1 MLPARPSRE
10 RPVSAQGGLGFIS
23 LSVGQRVP
31 LRILYG
37 VTSFESGKDY
47 LLVSYHLVPTLA
59 MRGIYYSLRL
69 QPLRRTP
76 LWLFGM
82 DVIADASGRNSR
94 TWTCG
99 LFHPKEALC
108 QNWAIS
114 RNMVGRVGVEPT
126 VYPTWRIYSPL
137 QSPLCVSTQI
147 NAVRWKQPQ
156 TPLRLSLIMLFCLS
170 ILEEPDIAP
179 ILWRDRR
186 HRRFFLLWS
195 I

>member
-1 MLPARPSRE
+1 MLPARPSPE
-10 RPVSAQGGLGFIS
+10 RPVYPQEGLGFVS

-82 DVIADASGRNSR
+82 EVIADASGRNSR
-94 TWTCG
+94 T
-99 LFHPKEALC
+99 
-108 QNWAIS
+108 
-114 RNMVGRVGVEPT
+114 
-126 VYPTWRIYSPL
+126 
-137 QSPLCVSTQI
+137 
-147 NAVRWKQPQ
+147 
-156 TPLRLSLIMLFCLS
+156 
-170 ILEEPDIAP
+170 
-179 ILWRDRR
+179 
-186 HRRFFLLWS
+186 
-195 I
+195 